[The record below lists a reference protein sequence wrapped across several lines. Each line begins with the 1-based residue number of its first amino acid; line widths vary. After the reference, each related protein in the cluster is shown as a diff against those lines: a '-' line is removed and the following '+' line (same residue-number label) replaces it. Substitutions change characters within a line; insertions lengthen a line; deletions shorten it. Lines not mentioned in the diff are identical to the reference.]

1 VGRAFG
7 APFSSTLGVTTH
19 MTLRTDEEI
28 APELREAFTSFFVP
42 LQTTRRVDVA
52 AFERLHALS
61 VELLH
66 SYKGKD
72 LVSKSLLNELYSAP
86 RIIRAESVH
95 RKTGREMLEQMA
107 DKLEMCFGLLLLDET
122 PEDRKP
128 GVPRII

>member
-1 VGRAFG
+1 
-7 APFSSTLGVTTH
+7 